1 MGATIA
7 TNSEAF
13 AVKFTGELDKVLVQK
28 SKTGFLTD
36 NALRA
41 KFVGAKTVKIP
52 NISLQG
58 LGDYDREN
66 GFIKG
71 VTTIDNEAFELTMD
85 RARTFSIDREDL
97 DETGIQ
103 SLAGQVLSEFVRT
116 KVVPETDAYV
126 LSKLA
131 GLAKTNGNT
140 VAAVADKPFETFMAL
155 QNKVIE
161 KSNGTEEEL
170 VCFMD
175 YAMYNSFVSSSEIQK
190 IINVE
195 NFKQGDVD
203 LKVKKIDG
211 IALIPVV
218 SGRMRTAY
226 VFNADGDGGFT
237 PTGAAQG
244 IKMLMLPKKAA
255 SLIRKSEKMRVFTP
269 DVNQAADAYK
279 FDYRLY
285 YDVLVKTS
293 MKNTVCAVI
302 E

>member
-140 VAAVADKPFETFMAL
+140 VAAVADKPYATFMAL

-237 PTGAAQG
+237 PTGASQG

>member
-131 GLAKTNGNT
+131 GLAKTNGNI

-237 PTGAAQG
+237 PTGASQG

>member
-1 MGATIA
+1 
-7 TNSEAF
+7 
-13 AVKFTGELDKVLVQK
+13 
-28 SKTGFLTD
+28 
-36 NALRA
+36 
-41 KFVGAKTVKIP
+41 
-52 NISLQG
+52 
-58 LGDYDREN
+58 
-66 GFIKG
+66 
-71 VTTIDNEAFELTMD
+71 NEAFELTMD

-140 VAAVADKPFETFMAL
+140 VAAVADKPYATFMAL

-237 PTGAAQG
+237 PTGASQG